1 MTNPFEAPSHGPSG
15 TSSGPGVAG
24 DLDIFKA
31 YTLGWEA
38 VQRNFIVWFGALV
51 AAFVAIFVAEM
62 LCVLPVLVVGPAVM
76 WGLMRFH
83 LEAIEGEARFETVFS
98 GFERI
103 GDVVPPILLAG
114 IATAAIVIAIE
125 IPFGI
130 VFGVLGAIDSEVLSL
145 VVGVPAFLALMA
157 VILTVSMRL
166 SLWIFLIADRN
177 MGAIDSLSES
187 WRLTDGRTLQLLGFA
202 LMAIPISF
210 LGALACGVGMIPA
223 AMVIYG
229 AQASV
234 YRQLSGGLRA

>member
-24 DLDIFKA
+24 DLDVFKA
-31 YTLGWEA
+31 YTQGWEA
-38 VQRNFIVWFGALV
+38 VQRNFIVWLGALI
-51 AAFVAIFVAEM
+51 AAMVAIFVAEL
-62 LCVLPVLVVGPAVM
+62 LCFLPVFVVGPAVM
-76 WGLMRFH
+76 WGLMRFN
-83 LEAIEGEARFETVFS
+83 LQALEGEAKFETVFS

-114 IATAAIVIAIE
+114 LANMAIIFAIL

-130 VFGVLGAIDSEVLSL
+130 VQGVLGMIDNDVLTL
-145 VVGVPAFLALMA
+145 VVGLPVGLVFYA
-157 VILTVSMRL
+157 IIITIGMRL
-166 SLWIFLIADRN
+166 SLWIYLIADRN

-202 LMAIPISF
+202 LLAIPIGF

-223 AMVIYG
+223 TMVIYG

>member
-24 DLDIFKA
+24 DLDVFLA
-31 YTLGWEA
+31 YTQGWEA
-38 VQRNFIVWFGALV
+38 VQRNFIVWLGALI
-51 AAFVAIFVAEM
+51 AAFVAIFVAEL
-62 LCVLPVLVVGPAVM
+62 LCVLPVFVVGPAVA
-76 WGLMRFH
+76 WGLMRFN
-83 LEAIEGEARFETVFS
+83 LQALEGEAKFETVFS

-103 GDVVPPILLAG
+103 GDVVPPILLAALANAAVIFAIMIPYG
-114 IATAAIVIAIE
+114 IIA
-125 IPFGI
+125 
-130 VFGVLGAIDSEVLSL
+130 GVLGMIDNTVLSM
-145 VVGVPAFLALMA
+145 VVGIPAALVFYAIM
-157 VILTVSMRL
+157 ITVAMRL

-202 LMAIPISF
+202 LLAIPISF

-223 AMVIYG
+223 TMVIYG